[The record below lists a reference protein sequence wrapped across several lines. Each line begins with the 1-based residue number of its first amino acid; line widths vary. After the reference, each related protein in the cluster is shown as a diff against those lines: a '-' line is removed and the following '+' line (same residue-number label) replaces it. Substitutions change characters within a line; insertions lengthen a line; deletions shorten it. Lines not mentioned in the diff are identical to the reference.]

1 MKSKRLVFRNE
12 AEADL
17 VVLYHYIA
25 EASGSFETAFNFT
38 ERLRSACFKLEDFPE
53 IGAPRDEIKEGL
65 RILALERKTVITYFV
80 KGGDVAISNI
90 FHGGRDWEAFFIGDL
105 ERFPTRWNHLVEKES
120 LQINMLEHV
129 PTAKPLHTLAGHAL
143 DENKEK

>member
-1 MKSKRLVFRNE
+1 LKSKRLVFRDE

-17 VVLYHYIA
+17 VALYNYIA

-65 RILALERKTVITYFV
+65 RILALEKRTIITYFIRGSEV
-80 KGGDVAISNI
+80 IISNI
-90 FHGGRDWEAFFIGDL
+90 FHGGRDWEAFFMGDL
-105 ERFPTRWNHLVEKES
+105 SGDDGE
-120 LQINMLEHV
+120 
-129 PTAKPLHTLAGHAL
+129 
-143 DENKEK
+143 

>member
-1 MKSKRLVFRNE
+1 LKSKRLVFRDE

-17 VVLYHYIA
+17 VALYNYIA
-25 EASGSFETAFNFT
+25 EASGSFDTAFNFV

-53 IGAPRDEIKEGL
+53 IGAARDEVKKGL

-80 KGGDVAISNI
+80 TGDDVVVVSNI

-105 ERFPTRWNHLVEKES
+105 SANDGEEK
-120 LQINMLEHV
+120 
-129 PTAKPLHTLAGHAL
+129 
-143 DENKEK
+143 